1 MNCENHEIGMILC
14 SPLPS
19 SQLNYKLSFKIVSTV
34 LWYLWTSDCHRRIHM
49 FAFSKNLK
57 AFCVTTLLSWKCTDE
72 NTKMPKHVF
81 PLNEKSRYGNLLIIL
96 PNICLLD
103 LLSCGS
109 TQNIVASCICI
120 WRLQFSK
127 AYKLR
132 CMSTAAATWTAQS
145 AVTVSSDL
153 EPQNM
158 VRQLV
163 RTQGNIT
170 TNKTEEKRHKILQF
184 YIHISIYVYLSSIY
198 ILDVHIY
205 ICILVCIQK
214 CRNFLLYFSSVCILD
229 VHMYTYIHR
238 FMCVYKYT
246 NTHVENIAKPC
257 NKLRKGNLAYSSLL

>member
-1 MNCENHEIGMILC
+1 MRTQRCQNTFFLWMRKAGME
-14 SPLPS
+14 S
-19 SQLNYKLSFKIVSTV
+19 
-34 LWYLWTSDCHRRIHM
+34 
-49 FAFSKNLK
+49 
-57 AFCVTTLLSWKCTDE
+57 
-72 NTKMPKHVF
+72 
-81 PLNEKSRYGNLLIIL
+81 LLIIL

-184 YIHISIYVYLSSIY
+184 YIHISISIM
-198 ILDVHIY
+198 HIY
-205 ICILVCIQK
+205 IGCAYIYMHSCLYTKMQKLPAVFFFSMYIGCTYVYIHTQIHVCI
-214 CRNFLLYFSSVCILD
+214 
-229 VHMYTYIHR
+229 
-238 FMCVYKYT
+238 
-246 NTHVENIAKPC
+246 
-257 NKLRKGNLAYSSLL
+257 

>member
-1 MNCENHEIGMILC
+1 MYCENHEIGMILC

-19 SQLNYKLSFKIVSTV
+19 LQLNYKLSFKIVSTV
-34 LWYLWTSDCHRRIHM
+34 LCYLWTSDCHRRIHM

-170 TNKTEEKRHKILQF
+170 TNKTEEKKAQNSAILYTHK
-184 YIHISIYVYLSSIY
+184 HICLSII
-198 ILDVHIY
+198 HIY
-205 ICILVCIQK
+205 IGCAYIYMHSCLYTKMQKLPAVFFFSMYIGCTYVYIHTQIHVCI
-214 CRNFLLYFSSVCILD
+214 
-229 VHMYTYIHR
+229 
-238 FMCVYKYT
+238 
-246 NTHVENIAKPC
+246 
-257 NKLRKGNLAYSSLL
+257 